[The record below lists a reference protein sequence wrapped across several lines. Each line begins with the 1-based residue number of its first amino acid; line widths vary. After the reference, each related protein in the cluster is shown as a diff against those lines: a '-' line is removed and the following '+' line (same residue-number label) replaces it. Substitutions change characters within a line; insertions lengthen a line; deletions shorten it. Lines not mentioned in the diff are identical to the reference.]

1 MSNPTYEMTMS
12 GAHIEKTPMNENGVE
27 YDFDNPLY
35 MMGVQPLP
43 ANNEDVPAI
52 NEPEYATTDDIVPSS
67 TTFSAQP
74 PNKDY
79 YDDIVRPTMV
89 REDVPA
95 INEPEYATTD
105 DVIPSKTISVQSP
118 NKDYYDDIV
127 RPTMV
132 REDAPAINEPEYAT
146 TDDVIPSKTI
156 SVQSPNKDYYD
167 DIVRPTMVREDVP
180 AINEPEY
187 ATTDDVIPSKTISVQ
202 SPIEDDVTTTRHDNN
217 NVGNYDDVITPK
229 TTNAVTEVTYAEP
242 DIGESISSPHP
253 SPSARP
259 PSPVYAEPQVNT
271 SSQQT
276 VNNPP
281 ISGGTPTN
289 HYYMAD
295 DPPPTADTLH
305 RPSIYESDTDSV

>member
-43 ANNEDVPAI
+43 ANNEDVPAINEPEYATTDDIVPSSTTFSTQPPNKDYYDDIVRPTMVREDVPAI

-118 NKDYYDDIV
+118 
-127 RPTMV
+127 
-132 REDAPAINEPEYAT
+132 
-146 TDDVIPSKTI
+146 
-156 SVQSPNKDYYD
+156 
-167 DIVRPTMVREDVP
+167 
-180 AINEPEY
+180 
-187 ATTDDVIPSKTISVQ
+187 
-202 SPIEDDVTTTRHDNN
+202 IEDDVTTTQH

-305 RPSIYESDTDSV
+305 RQSIYESDTDSV